1 MEPDIRQ
8 FVYLDSGAVN
18 SLLAS
23 MFMTVPETVREVAE
37 ESEEEGSESE
47 GKAGIDLGNLLS
59 IGGNHARSTSATE
72 RELSEVSKRVNDQYR
87 YSILIDSFEDE
98 RTPPEITDLN
108 SDNNVNSVELG
119 ELVRVEGSCKPD
131 PLYPLLSALQYIVEA
146 TSDAPQG
153 SGFLAQLL
161 QSTSQLGQVEQFYQ
175 LLYHGWIG
183 LEVDAPVGQWSVATT
198 IDTQN
203 MWVDPDREFRS
214 QNEYTIFGRVR
225 EINNEEAIWDLIEAL
240 RMIDSVSSDSESAD
254 IRAKLVAKVLDSM
267 DEQNESEFKLPE
279 IQPEDFILE
288 GRSIIID
295 PIAIHW

>member
-1 MEPDIRQ
+1 MDRDIRQ

-47 GKAGIDLGNLLS
+47 GRAGIDLGTLLS
-59 IGGNHARSTSATE
+59 VGGSHAHSSSQSE
-72 RELSEVSKRVNDQYR
+72 RELSEVRKRVNDQYR
-87 YSILIDSFEDE
+87 YSILIDSFENE
-98 RTPPEITDLN
+98 NTRPEITDLEGD
-108 SDNNVNSVELG
+108 SDADDVELG
-119 ELVRVEGSCKPD
+119 ELVRVMGSCRPD

-153 SGFLAQLL
+153 GGFLAQLM
-161 QSTSQLGQVEQFYQ
+161 QNASQLGQVDQFYQ

-183 LEVDAPVGQWSVATT
+183 LEVDAPVDQWSVATT
-198 IDTQN
+198 VDTQN

-214 QNEYTIFGRVR
+214 KNVYTILGRVR
-225 EINNEEAIWDLIEAL
+225 EVNDEKSIWDLIEAL
-240 RMIDSVSSDSESAD
+240 RMIDSVSSDSESSDA
-254 IRAKLVAKVLDSM
+254 RAKLVAKVLESM
-267 DEQNESEFKLPE
+267 EDQNQSEFELPDIE
-279 IQPEDFILE
+279 PDDFILE
-288 GRSIIID
+288 GKSIVID